1 VNPNDYEVRVDVSIQ
16 NFQGQGNLRL
26 SESVMIPDCTFED
39 MANILQGF
47 HHLAQSVRLAK
58 EKVQTH
64 E

>member
-1 VNPNDYEVRVDVSIQ
+1 
-16 NFQGQGNLRL
+16 
-26 SESVMIPDCTFED
+26 MIPDCTFED